1 MIRESVRIA
10 LPSIDRFAEVLI
22 FPTPR
27 FHAFFQFT
35 PLHDPLY
42 MITSSMIDNFIPGGS
57 AGSYERDFLSLSF
70 NLSQTADNI
79 SGVFAIIDKSALRQ
93 TKTAAR
99 FDLTFGK
106 LIEAPNAASQRKLD
120 EKWAI
125 LTESNDLTDMFLG
138 EINDKGAQ
146 QREKVGIQKLLDPN
160 NPCSKWLESI
170 VITDQP
176 LQRPTTG

>member
-1 MIRESVRIA
+1 
-10 LPSIDRFAEVLI
+10 
-22 FPTPR
+22 
-27 FHAFFQFT
+27 
-35 PLHDPLY
+35 